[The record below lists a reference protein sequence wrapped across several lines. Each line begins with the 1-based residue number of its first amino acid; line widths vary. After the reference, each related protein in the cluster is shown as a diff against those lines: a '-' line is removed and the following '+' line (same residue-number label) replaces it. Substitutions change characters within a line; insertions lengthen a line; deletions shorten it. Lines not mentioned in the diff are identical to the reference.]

1 MVQNRSGSLHKKPF
15 YLHQKFFTN
24 STFLLQNTS
33 WADTFY
39 LNHNHESYEGDNYNN
54 FKDDSSLN
62 NNDHSLNKNHNS
74 NERSNM
80 NGDIDVNEDYDNNS
94 NENDYNL
101 NRKDCNLSESDNLS
115 KDDNVHIYSVKYC
128 ASISITRMRI
138 IRRVMT
144 GFDPDFVT

>member
-74 NERSNM
+74 NKRSNINENNV
-80 NGDIDVNEDYDNNS
+80 NGDIDMNEDYDNNS
-94 NENDYNL
+94 NENNYNL
-101 NRKDCNLSESDNLS
+101 NRKD
-115 KDDNVHIYSVKYC
+115 VI
-128 ASISITRMRI
+128 
-138 IRRVMT
+138 
-144 GFDPDFVT
+144 